1 MQSVPAADGPVY
13 NLTAQ
18 QWRDDLRFMTGE
30 LRQRHKNLYHDMDRE
45 QFDAAVADLDARI
58 PSLQRNEIIVGMM
71 RIAAMVGDGHTRV
84 DPRKDTRFGFPSLPL
99 RLYLFEDGLYV
110 RAAAPQQAA
119 LLGAE
124 ILSIGGVPTDE
135 AIRRAGEII
144 SKDNGMATKLVAP
157 VYLNMPDILQALKLS
172 TRRDSAVLKLRNGM
186 RTWTA
191 TVPVGAIA
199 APWPD
204 DTDGSFITPE
214 GWVDARTTLK
224 PPLWLQAPLDFH
236 RLIALPEQRTLYTQ
250 LNEVTGTKDESLTDF
265 GVRIHKEAERSNPA
279 NIVVDLRLNFGGNW
293 DLRSGYIRELIKAED
308 EDTHLFVLS
317 GRGSFSATEAIL
329 VDLRRLS
336 KAVFIGEPASSRPNH
351 YGDGYRSRMP
361 NSHIAIQTSIQWNQL
376 SGQSRIPWT
385 GVHIATP
392 YSFADYAAGRDPALE
407 AVFNYSPPP
416 LLAPTL
422 IDAAKGGG
430 AEAALQALAAYTS
443 TVAYRYLNFAS
454 IVPGAA
460 DALLGAGQPEAA
472 LAVAQSATRSY
483 PDSLDAWIVLA
494 FVADGTGRPELA
506 LAAARRTV
514 ALDPNNRPVRDLLAK
529 LGG

>member
-1 MQSVPAADGPVY
+1 
-13 NLTAQ
+13 
-18 QWRDDLRFMTGE
+18 
-30 LRQRHKNLYHDMDRE
+30 
-45 QFDAAVADLDARI
+45 
-58 PSLQRNEIIVGMM
+58 
-71 RIAAMVGDGHTRV
+71 
-84 DPRKDTRFGFPSLPL
+84 
-99 RLYLFEDGLYV
+99 
-110 RAAAPQQAA
+110 
-119 LLGAE
+119 
-124 ILSIGGVPTDE
+124 
-135 AIRRAGEII
+135 
-144 SKDNGMATKLVAP
+144 
-157 VYLNMPDILQALKLS
+157 
-172 TRRDSAVLKLRNGM
+172 M

-422 IDAAKGGG
+422 IDAAKGGAQG
-430 AEAALQALAAYTS
+430 AGGLHVYRRLSISELREHCARCGRCIAWRRAARGRARCRPERDQELSGQPRRMDCACLCRRRDGSSGAGAGG
-443 TVAYRYLNFAS
+443 
-454 IVPGAA
+454 GAA
-460 DALLGAGQPEAA
+460 DCRA
-472 LAVAQSATRSY
+472 RS
-483 PDSLDAWIVLA
+483 
-494 FVADGTGRPELA
+494 
-506 LAAARRTV
+506 
-514 ALDPNNRPVRDLLAK
+514 
-529 LGG
+529 